1 MESKKDTGIQF
12 HCQVRLAEGTRE
24 IHKFSCFIHLTIN
37 PSEIGVKKA
46 PTYRKSAIICYN

>member
-37 PSEIGVKKA
+37 PSEIGVIC
-46 PTYRKSAIICYN
+46 TNLSFKSANF